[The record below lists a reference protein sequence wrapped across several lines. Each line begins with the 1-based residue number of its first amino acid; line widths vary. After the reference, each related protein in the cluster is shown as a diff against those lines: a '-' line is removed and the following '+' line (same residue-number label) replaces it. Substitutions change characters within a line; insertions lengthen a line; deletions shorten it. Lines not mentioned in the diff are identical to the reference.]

1 MISKRQCAA
10 TLVQICCLILSTS
23 HPVSAQDSKQIH
35 LKNKHNEGP
44 DLHHLGDSSIVE
56 GVSFWDKTYG
66 PQYNTKCGSPGH
78 GVVGI
83 VPPSVD
89 LSNDSLARSLL
100 DEGKNLLREQCRYNA
115 VIRVDLTPST
125 YTINTGGGYK
135 EILVMGVQ
143 RANEPWSRYENYV
156 IQAAQKRQQANVR
169 KSQQEEV
176 QRRLGEFVRRHN
188 IAEWVDQEKL
198 IANPFAYQ
206 GKTVG
211 LLTRFDHMLT
221 SSSALVGQFVF
232 ADIPNN
238 TFTTRAQ
245 VLIAGRVLGNTE
257 VKLPVVGP
265 TLLPHLKFVGVHI
278 CEQDKCAEILI
289 SKE

>member
-23 HPVSAQDSKQIH
+23 HPVSAQDSKQIQI
-35 LKNKHNEGP
+35 G
-44 DLHHLGDSSIVE
+44 DRGWFLHHLGDSSNVE
-56 GVSFWDKTYG
+56 GVSFWHRTYRG
-66 PQYNTKCGSPGH
+66 HYNTKCAQTGGAD
-78 GVVGI
+78 VVGI
-83 VPPSVD
+83 VPPSAD

-100 DEGKNLLREQCRYNA
+100 DEGEKIHREQCHYSGI
-115 VIRVDLTPST
+115 VHIELIPST
-125 YTINTGGGYK
+125 YTTPDGGLYAP
-135 EILVMGVQ
+135 ILVMGL
-143 RANEPWSRYENYV
+143 RHSNGPHLRYENYV
-156 IQAAQKRQQANVR
+156 IQAEQKRQQANVR

-176 QRRLGEFVRRHN
+176 QRRLGEFVRRYS